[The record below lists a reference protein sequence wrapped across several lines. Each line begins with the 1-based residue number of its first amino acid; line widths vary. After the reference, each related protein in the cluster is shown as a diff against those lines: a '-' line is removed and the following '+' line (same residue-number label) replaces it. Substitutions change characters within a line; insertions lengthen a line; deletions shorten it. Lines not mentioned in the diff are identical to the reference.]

1 MSSIQTSK
9 LNEQNKLLSEM
20 DFSKL
25 KDGEAIL
32 VKTFYGK
39 KEDLY
44 LDHNKVITPDTQ
56 GDPLYARYAID
67 WAKTKKESSPDAIAF
82 FKDIESGRSITT
94 SGTVRWNKNGFTG
107 LTYGDIKS
115 TAMTYMTD
123 PEVSY
128 NRWVQSETITVKEK
142 KTSRKYC
149 KIRVLRME
157 WVLSLKGLIGLRIW
171 YKTINKK

>member
-1 MSSIQTSK
+1 
-9 LNEQNKLLSEM
+9 M

-39 KEDLY
+39 KEYLY

-142 KTSRKYC
+142 KTKLTLFEFDMILRFSSNGGQYTGDLAQKGVKFDFEEY
-149 KIRVLRME
+149 IEDFNRVFYTDP
-157 WVLSLKGLIGLRIW
+157 G
-171 YKTINKK
+171 